1 MADSKTVAQT
11 PKPNS
16 ESTTF
21 DMLDHANGQPAVG
34 KEFKLD
40 WSEAPNGHPAQV
52 EWIEIDFQKVM
63 PADED
68 ALQTW
73 SSDDGFGKHRANGF
87 SHPSYPLSNLFDG
100 NKNTLYISRENPF
113 VAGAYVDVDFEKPVI
128 IKEIILTTRHNY
140 IWDKQR

>member
-52 EWIEIDFQKVM
+52 EWIEIDFQKVL
-63 PADED
+63 PADE
-68 ALQTW
+68 
-73 SSDDGFGKHRANGF
+73 GF
-87 SHPSYPLSNLFDG
+87 
-100 NKNTLYISRENPF
+100 
-113 VAGAYVDVDFEKPVI
+113 
-128 IKEIILTTRHNY
+128 
-140 IWDKQR
+140 